1 MTLPKFPLR
10 DRLNDPASAPALAR
24 IWEGIDARYPRRRHR
39 RAPTVV
45 VLSTVAALGVVA
57 GFWLHPHPDAGPLRM
72 ADGQPLA
79 TVEAPAAGAVMALS
93 DGSRIT
99 LSGGARLQPLESS
112 GTGFVATL
120 TSGSAEFY
128 VKPGGPR
135 RWRVAC
141 GLATVEVVGTQFS
154 CAREPGRLEV
164 AVQHGTVLV
173 AGERVPD
180 RMQSLDAGQNLIITD
195 GADDEVAPTPAEQA
209 PVAPAAGEPA
219 APDSEVVAPRPAGK
233 RAAAEPS
240 WRDLARHGR
249 HQEAFAALGTA
260 GLRRETG
267 RLGVADLFALA
278 DVARLSGHPAEA
290 EAPLARIVNELSH
303 DPQAPL
309 AAFALGRLDLDVLD
323 HPRQAAA
330 AFSRALSLGIPVGLR
345 EDVRGRLV
353 EAYARAGE
361 LTSAREAADAYA
373 REFPDGRY
381 AKAIA
386 AQLSR
391 VKSSPRP

>member
-1 MTLPKFPLR
+1 MTLPRFPLR
-10 DRLNDPASAPALAR
+10 DRLNDPANDPALAR
-24 IWEGIDARYPRRRHR
+24 IWEGIDSRFPRRRHR
-39 RAPTVV
+39 RAPTVA
-45 VLSTVAALGVVA
+45 VLSAVAALGVVA
-57 GFWLHPHPDAGPLRM
+57 GFWLHPHPDAGPLRL

-79 TVEAPAAGAVMALS
+79 TVEAPAGGAVMSLS

-112 GTGFVATL
+112 GTSFVATL
-120 TSGSAEFY
+120 TGGSAEFS

-154 CAREPGRLEV
+154 CAREPGRLRV
-164 AVQHGTVLV
+164 AVQHGAVLV

-180 RMQSLDAGQNLIITD
+180 RMQALNAGQALLITD
-195 GADDEVAPTPAEQA
+195 GSEETAPAPAEE
-209 PVAPAAGEPA
+209 APAA
-219 APDSEVVAPRPAGK
+219 APPPSGTEAPEAAPRPAGP
-233 RAAAEPS
+233 RATTAPT
-240 WRDLARHGR
+240 WRELARRGR

-260 GLRRETG
+260 GIRREAG
-267 RLGVADLFALA
+267 RLGVGDLFALA
-278 DVARLSGHPAEA
+278 DVARLSGHPTEA
-290 EAPLARIVNELSH
+290 EAPLARIVSEFAH

-309 AAFALGRLDLDVLD
+309 AAFALGRLDLDVLG
-323 HPRQAAA
+323 HPHQAAA
-330 AFSRALSLGIPVGLR
+330 AFSRALTLGIPAGLR

-361 LTSAREAADAYA
+361 TSSAREAADAYA

-391 VKSSPRP
+391 AQSSSRP